1 MNKDYDEIEKMYNEI
16 MGGEDLDDLDNTITL
31 TDETGA
37 ETRFEFLELIDF
49 EGAEYVVLLPCDDD
63 ADEVVI
69 LHVDDDDGEVENYS
83 SVDDEKTL
91 QAVFEIF
98 KEKFSDTFNFVD

>member
-1 MNKDYDEIEKMYNEI
+1 MNKDYDEIEKLYDEI
-16 MGGEDLDDLDNTITL
+16 MGEEALDELDNTITL
-31 TDETGA
+31 TDERGA
-37 ETRFEFLELIDF
+37 ETRFEFLDLIEF

-69 LHVDDDDGEVENYS
+69 LLLESDDGDIENYS

-98 KEKFSDTFNFVD
+98 KEKFSDEFNFVD